1 MIVSYLSIGIRNV
14 FVVPGAGLEPAT
26 FGCLRQSSV
35 RLLRSSTSSRGAV
48 PPAESYPMSPTRYQ
62 LRHPGDASGTGIGHL
77 SVSVP
82 EDWGSHPQ
90 G

>member
-1 MIVSYLSIGIRNV
+1 M
-14 FVVPGAGLEPAT
+14 VPGAGLEPAT

-62 LRHPGDASGTGIGHL
+62 LRHPGDGSGTSTVHL
-77 SVSVP
+77 SVSVTD
-82 EDWGSHPQ
+82 EDARHPQ

>member
-1 MIVSYLSIGIRNV
+1 M

-35 RLLRSSTSSRGAV
+35 RLLRSSTSSRGAE

-62 LRHPGDASGTGIGHL
+62 LRHPGDASGTSTVHL
-77 SVSVP
+77 SVSVI
-82 EDWGSHPQ
+82 DKGGSHPQ